1 MIELTGSGRSFSGKH
16 GGCADI
22 VIECSG
28 VPIVLQQAVEMTRTG
43 GRIVLVALYEQNV
56 SLDVNHII
64 HKQLS
69 LISSFMP
76 HEGSAAK
83 DIRESLKLMADG
95 KVRVKPMISHEFP
108 LDQTMEGF
116 EIQTKADQSVKV
128 IIKP

>member
-1 MIELTGSGRSFSGKH
+1 
-16 GGCADI
+16 
-22 VIECSG
+22 
-28 VPIVLQQAVEMTRTG
+28 MTRTG

-76 HEGSAAK
+76 PEESAAK
-83 DIRESLKLMADG
+83 DIRDALKLMADG

>member
-1 MIELTGSGRSFSGKH
+1 MVSKVIVSDVSEKRLKLAQELGADVVINASKEDPLKKVIELTGSGRSFSGKH

-69 LISSFMP
+69 LISSF
-76 HEGSAAK
+76 HAT
-83 DIRESLKLMADG
+83 R
-95 KVRVKPMISHEFP
+95 RVGCKGHQGI
-108 LDQTMEGF
+108 T
-116 EIQTKADQSVKV
+116 
-128 IIKP
+128 